1 MVNDAK
7 IMGFIPSSDLDRSRA
22 FYEGKL
28 ALRVLSHDGFAV
40 AFNAGGIMVRVTHVG
55 TFTPQK
61 FTVFGWQ
68 VNDVA
73 AAVAALKGVG
83 IEFQRYGMPGQD
95 DQGIWTA
102 PGGAKIAWFLDP
114 DGNVLSLAQ
123 FAE

>member
-1 MVNDAK
+1 MLVNEK
-7 IMGFIPSSDLDRSRA
+7 IMGFIPSSNLDRSRK
-22 FYEGKL
+22 FYEGTL
-28 ALRVLSHDGFAV
+28 GLQVTSHDNFAV
-40 AFNAGGIMVRVTHVG
+40 ALNAGGIMVRVTHVG
-55 TFTPQK
+55 PFTPQK

-68 VNDVA
+68 VGDVA
-73 AAVAALKGVG
+73 ASVSTLKNAG

-123 FAE
+123 FAG